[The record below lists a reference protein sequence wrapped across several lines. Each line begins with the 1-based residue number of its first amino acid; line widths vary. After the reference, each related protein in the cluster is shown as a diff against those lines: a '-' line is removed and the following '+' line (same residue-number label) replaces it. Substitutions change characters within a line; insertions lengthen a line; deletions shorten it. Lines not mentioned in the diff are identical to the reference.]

1 MVNQIAPD
9 FILQGN
15 RIDIWSCES
24 DALQGKQAEYFSL
37 LSDEEKQ
44 RAQRFKFDIHR
55 NQFIAFHG
63 FMRMVLAQYLKIA
76 PQEIIYS
83 KGEKGKPFIDMPTNS
98 ISPIQFN
105 LSHTQTVALL
115 AVTLEKDV
123 GIDIEHIDRKTDWK
137 GICQRFFTEP
147 EQKALFSLDK
157 SQQEHAFYT
166 LWTRKEAYMK
176 VLGTGLS
183 LSPTEFTLTVP
194 PKAPALI
201 EHHSNNIDACNTVQF
216 MDVLLPETFKNFC
229 ATLAVSGANPGAIA
243 SHHFYQFSD

>member
-1 MVNQIAPD
+1 MVNQTAPD
-9 FILQGN
+9 FFQQPTLESG

-24 DALQGKQAEYFSL
+24 ESLHARQAHYFAL
-37 LSDEEKQ
+37 LSQEEKQ

-63 FMRMVLAQYLKIA
+63 FMRTVLADYLKIS
-76 PQEIIYS
+76 PQDIVYS
-83 KGEKGKPFIDMPTNS
+83 KGEKGKPYIDMPLKN

-105 LSHTQTVALL
+105 LSHTQNVALL
-115 AVTLEKDV
+115 AVTHDKEV

-137 GICQRFFTEP
+137 GISQRFFRES
-147 EQKALFSLDK
+147 EQNALFSLK
-157 SQQEHAFYT
+157 ESQQEHAFYS

-194 PKAPALI
+194 PDAPALI
-201 EHHSNNIDACNTVQF
+201 EHHDQKIKACNTVQF
-216 MDVLLPETFKNFC
+216 IDISLPETFNNFC
-229 ATLAVSGANPGAIA
+229 ATLASSGTIA
-243 SHHFYQFSD
+243 SHHFYQFSG